1 MKFRQQNYFFVYL
14 SSKEGY
20 TLAQLVEALHYKTEL
35 RGFVPDWVISPMDLT
50 FNETE
55 CPGVKAASA

>member
-1 MKFRQQNYFFVYL
+1 
-14 SSKEGY
+14 
-20 TLAQLVEALHYKTEL
+20 
-35 RGFVPDWVISPMDLT
+35 MDLT